1 MSLHPVARQP
11 SVSRSAEVIA
21 RIAPRSE
28 AGLRFMDDLRRSV
41 LESLVRSG
49 YAALNFVTCEV
60 HGSRV
65 VLEGSVPSYHL
76 KQLAQA
82 FVLKVDGVARVENRL
97 RVGMR
102 TQA

>member
-1 MSLHPVARQP
+1 MS
-11 SVSRSAEVIA
+11 E
-21 RIAPRSE
+21 
-28 AGLRFMDDLRRSV
+28 LRRSV
-41 LESLVRSG
+41 LESLVKSG

-102 TQA
+102 TEPKLRCGKGQLARCETPTRHC